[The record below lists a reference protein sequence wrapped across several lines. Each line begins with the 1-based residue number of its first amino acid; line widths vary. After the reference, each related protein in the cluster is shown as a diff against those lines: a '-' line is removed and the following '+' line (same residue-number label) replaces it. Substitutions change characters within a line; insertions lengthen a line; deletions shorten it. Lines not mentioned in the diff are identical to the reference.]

1 MHAIRLSP
9 GTELQGL
16 QTERTHEARTRART
30 RPRRPALAQDCRCA
44 SPGFLGERGTPCS
57 PGLPGLTAPSDT
69 DESLD
74 EAKRHRPLPA
84 GPARAC
90 ACSYLL
96 DAQRRVLRAAACARR
111 FAPRLG
117 RSTACTPRLAR
128 AALRAHPTRSHATAC
143 ERSARTP
150 FARPS
155 CTQSGRTETACAC
168 KLSGL
173 LAGAATW
180 QQRLPTCSS
189 VLVGEPSSAGGRSP
203 STFVVRL
210 VERAPRSPRP

>member
-1 MHAIRLSP
+1 MAQGTSGAAARTGWRGGGRPIPLS
-9 GTELQGL
+9 QSGL
-16 QTERTHEARTRART
+16 QRAVSHREKEKKEAGASRLARLRVRALRTRASRT
-30 RPRRPALAQDCRCA
+30 
-44 SPGFLGERGTPCS
+44 LGHACT
-57 PGLPGLTAPSDT
+57 
-69 DESLD
+69 
-74 EAKRHRPLPA
+74 
-84 GPARAC
+84 RAH
-90 ACSYLL
+90 L

-117 RSTACTPRLAR
+117 RSTACRPRLAR
-128 AALRAHPTRSHATAC
+128 ERLRARPTRWHATAC

-150 FARPS
+150 FARLS
-155 CTQSGRTETACAC
+155 CTPSGRTGTVCAC

-210 VERAPRSPRP
+210 VEALLKGEPARATRRAP

>member
-1 MHAIRLSP
+1 M
-9 GTELQGL
+9 
-16 QTERTHEARTRART
+16 
-30 RPRRPALAQDCRCA
+30 
-44 SPGFLGERGTPCS
+44 
-57 PGLPGLTAPSDT
+57 
-69 DESLD
+69 
-74 EAKRHRPLPA
+74 
-84 GPARAC
+84 
-90 ACSYLL
+90 L

-117 RSTACTPRLAR
+117 RSTACRPRLAR
-128 AALRAHPTRSHATAC
+128 ERLRARLTRWHATAC

-150 FARPS
+150 FARLS
-155 CTQSGRTETACAC
+155 CTPSGRTGTVCAC

-203 STFVVRL
+203 ITFAVHL
-210 VERAPRSPRP
+210 VERVALSPRPRRRVPRALRCAHDVLCAHRARTTTGPLARSRCGLSGTWSSRPGAQCGGTRDACNAPSAS

>member
-1 MHAIRLSP
+1 MRAPARLSACAL
-9 GTELQGL
+9 ELL
-16 QTERTHEARTRART
+16 H
-30 RPRRPALAQDCRCA
+30 
-44 SPGFLGERGTPCS
+44 
-57 PGLPGLTAPSDT
+57 
-69 DESLD
+69 
-74 EAKRHRPLPA
+74 
-84 GPARAC
+84 AC

-111 FAPRLG
+111 LAPRLG
-117 RSTACTPRLAR
+117 LSTACRPRLAR
-128 AALRAHPTRSHATAC
+128 ERLRARPTRWHATAC

-150 FARPS
+150 FARLS
-155 CTQSGRTETACAC
+155 CTPSGRTETACAC

-210 VERAPRSPRP
+210 AERAARSPRPRRRVPRALRCAHDVLCAHRARTTTGPLAR

>member
-1 MHAIRLSP
+1 MAQ
-9 GTELQGL
+9 GT
-16 QTERTHEARTRART
+16 
-30 RPRRPALAQDCRCA
+30 RCA
-44 SPGFLGERGTPCS
+44 ARGSGGAGGRPST
-57 PGLPGLTAPSDT
+57 LRRPGLTAPSAT
-69 DESLD
+69 EEKK
-74 EAKRHRPLPA
+74 EAGASRL
-84 GPARAC
+84 ARARTRSAHARTAHARLRTRASRTLGH
-90 ACSYLL
+90 ACTRAHL

-117 RSTACTPRLAR
+117 RSTACKPRLAR
-128 AALRAHPTRSHATAC
+128 ERLRARPTRWHATAC

-150 FARPS
+150 FARLS
-155 CTQSGRTETACAC
+155 CTPSGRTGTVCAC

-210 VERAPRSPRP
+210 VEALLKGEPARATRRAHC

>member
-1 MHAIRLSP
+1 MRAPARLS
-9 GTELQGL
+9 
-16 QTERTHEARTRART
+16 AC
-30 RPRRPALAQDCRCA
+30 AL
-44 SPGFLGERGTPCS
+44 E
-57 PGLPGLTAPSDT
+57 
-69 DESLD
+69 
-74 EAKRHRPLPA
+74 PLH
-84 GPARAC
+84 AC

-117 RSTACTPRLAR
+117 RSTACRPRLAR
-128 AALRAHPTRSHATAC
+128 ERLRARPTRWHATAC
-143 ERSARTP
+143 ERSARTL
-150 FARPS
+150 FARLS
-155 CTQSGRTETACAC
+155 CTLSGRTETACAC

-210 VERAPRSPRP
+210 VEALLKGEPARATRRAP

>member
-1 MHAIRLSP
+1 MGDALLPWATGADCAVRHRRAPRRGEKAPAPPGRTRTRVRALARLSACAL
-9 GTELQGL
+9 ELL
-16 QTERTHEARTRART
+16 H
-30 RPRRPALAQDCRCA
+30 
-44 SPGFLGERGTPCS
+44 
-57 PGLPGLTAPSDT
+57 
-69 DESLD
+69 
-74 EAKRHRPLPA
+74 
-84 GPARAC
+84 AC
-90 ACSYLL
+90 ACSHLL

-111 FAPRLG
+111 LAPRLG
-117 RSTACTPRLAR
+117 RSTACRPRLAR
-128 AALRAHPTRSHATAC
+128 ERLRARPTRWHATAC

-150 FARPS
+150 FARLS
-155 CTQSGRTETACAC
+155 CTPSGRTGTVCAC

-210 VERAPRSPRP
+210 VEALLKGEPARATRRALC